1 MCMYMVFLHSCTSGC
16 LRSPDALGLE
26 LQIVTMLGSEA
37 NSKSTAKGVHFVAR
51 TVLSIVFDIEPI
63 FMFFLLWLLFMQ

>member
-1 MCMYMVFLHSCTSGC
+1 MCRYMEFLHSCTSGC

-26 LQIVTMLGSEA
+26 LQIVTML
-37 NSKSTAKGVHFVAR
+37 GVHFVAR